1 MFRCLLYYTSD
12 WADYRGNLCSK
23 CWSTCHRFYS
33 DQHESRCMACC
44 IWHESYKD
52 YSCGVGLYYCFE
64 NSQYVDH
71 NVRSASN
78 LMFLRRVI
86 GSCIVYK
93 FGDFCSISAY
103 SEHVLVLR
111 YLNAIQTMCP
121 HILRYLT
128 TAVITNRR
136 RRQAHHQ
143 QLLKD
148 LVKVIQQVRC
158 GYILFMYRKIFPIW
172 NLCLSVMLSLLLVC
186 TAGTYSSGQTSKVT
200 FDWFTVYKH
209 IWFFIT

>member
-23 CWSTCHRFYS
+23 CWSTCHRFHS

-64 NSQYVDH
+64 NLQYVDH

-78 LMFLRRVI
+78 LMFLRRFI

-103 SEHVLVLR
+103 SEHVLGLSRWLSGLIHTSHSALLGLTGWRPRLVWVQLPGWAWVSQLSWSNSRHALR
-111 YLNAIQTMCP
+111 
-121 HILRYLT
+121 
-128 TAVITNRR
+128 
-136 RRQAHHQ
+136 
-143 QLLKD
+143 
-148 LVKVIQQVRC
+148 
-158 GYILFMYRKIFPIW
+158 
-172 NLCLSVMLSLLLVC
+172 LSL
-186 TAGTYSSGQTSKVT
+186 G
-200 FDWFTVYKH
+200 
-209 IWFFIT
+209 